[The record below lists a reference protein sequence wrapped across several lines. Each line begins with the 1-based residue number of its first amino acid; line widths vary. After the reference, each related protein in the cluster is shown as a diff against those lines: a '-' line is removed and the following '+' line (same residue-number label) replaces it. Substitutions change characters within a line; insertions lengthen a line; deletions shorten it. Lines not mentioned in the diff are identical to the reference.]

1 MENNSSSRVTA
12 PEAAQALAQAEDVHR
27 RAAYAGVEPW
37 WVDAIIAAGAAVM
50 VFGVATGTL
59 WGVLVAAALIVIAAF
74 VYLGRRRRRGAA
86 IDEGFTWSKALMFGG
101 VYAVTYAVNQLLTRA
116 PDPWMVALAVGAV
129 FVMGFVF
136 LRWSSHRAARRLVE
150 TQGRTRTLS

>member
-37 WVDAIIAAGAAVM
+37 WVDALAALGMATMAV
-50 VFGVATGTL
+50 GLISRTL
-59 WGVLVAAALIVIAAF
+59 WGALLGAALFVIGSF
-74 VYLGRRRRRGAA
+74 VFTSRQRRRGTLRDRQATV
-86 IDEGFTWSKALMFGG
+86 GMALMFGG
-101 VYAVTYAVNQLLTRA
+101 VYGVTFGAGQLLQEQR
-116 PDPWMVALAVGAV
+116 DPLLLSVGALLLALV
-129 FVMGFVF
+129 GFVF
-136 LRWSSHRAARRLVE
+136 LRWSSHRAARRLME

>member
-37 WVDAIIAAGAAVM
+37 WVDALAAVGM
-50 VFGVATGTL
+50 ATMAVGLISRTL
-59 WGVLVAAALIVIAAF
+59 WGALLGAALFVIGSF
-74 VYLGRRRRRGAA
+74 VFTSRQRRRGMLR
-86 IDEGFTWSKALMFGG
+86 DRQVTVSTALMFGG
-101 VYAVTYAVNQLLTRA
+101 VYGVTFAAGQLLPEQR
-116 PDPWMVALAVGAV
+116 DPVALTVGALV
-129 FVMGFVF
+129 LALVGFVF